1 MAEEIE
7 LPGMPEP
14 TLPRRGSIAW
24 AGREWRRFRQ
34 LSKLHEGLT
43 SASFAAEA
51 LGVSR
56 QRVHQLI
63 QDGRLRTY
71 SIFDR
76 TFLACDDIAE
86 FAKLDRDSAF
96 RYSEIPA

>member
-1 MAEEIE
+1 
-7 LPGMPEP
+7 
-14 TLPRRGSIAW
+14 
-24 AGREWRRFRQ
+24 
-34 LSKLHEGLT
+34 
-43 SASFAAEA
+43 
-51 LGVSR
+51 VSR